1 MHPLI
6 GAILPVTGGAMM
18 LGDGVTM
25 EHPPLRP
32 VCNFAH
38 FGKLTNWDTAILK
51 LGQRAFLNL
60 NDSTDVGEPLDDHA
74 R

>member
-1 MHPLI
+1 MELLWNI
-6 GAILPVTGGAMM
+6 RRYARCAIL
-18 LGDGVTM
+18 LIL
-25 EHPPLRP
+25 E
-32 VCNFAH
+32 N
-38 FGKLTNWDTAILK
+38 LTNWDTAILK